1 VGQRDS
7 GAGAPWADGQP
18 LVQEAAD
25 AIRQKLGKRKPT
37 IAVVLGSGLGFFTQR
52 IQDAVT
58 IPYREIPGFPEPTV
72 IGHGGELVA
81 GRLAGKE
88 VIAQSGRFHLYE
100 GHEAAVTALPVRT
113 FAELGIETVLLTNA
127 AGGIRRSFAQ
137 GSVMLIADHINL
149 AFRNPLI
156 GRLLP
161 GEERFP
167 DMSDPYDP
175 ALRALAREVARDQRI
190 LLNEGVYVQLLGPS
204 YETPAEIRMLDRL
217 GADAVGMSTVVEVIA
232 ARARGLRCLG
242 FSVITNAA
250 AGILPQKLNHV
261 EVMETANR
269 VTGEL
274 GALIEGIIGKM

>member
-1 VGQRDS
+1 M
-7 GAGAPWADGQP
+7 
-18 LVQEAAD
+18 
-25 AIRQKLGKRKPT
+25 
-37 IAVVLGSGLGFFTQR
+37 VLGSGLGFFTQR
-52 IQDAVT
+52 MQDTVT
-58 IPYREIPGFPEPTV
+58 IPYREIPGFPDTTV
-72 IGHGGELVA
+72 IGHGGEMVA
-81 GRLAGKE
+81 GKIGGKE
-88 VIAQSGRFHLYE
+88 ILAQSGRFHLYE
-100 GHEAAVTALPVRT
+100 GHDAGVAALPVRT
-113 FAELGIETVLLTNA
+113 FARLGIGTLILTNA
-127 AGGIRRSFAQ
+127 AGGIKRSFAQ

-149 AFRNPLI
+149 TFRNPLI

-175 ALRALAREVARDQRI
+175 GLRALAREVARDQRL

-204 YETPAEIRMLDRL
+204 YETPAEIRMLERL

-242 FSVITNAA
+242 FSVVTNAA
-250 AGILPQKLNHV
+250 AGILPQKLNHL

-274 GALIEGIIGKM
+274 SALIEGIIERI